1 MLAFKPEVRIGYCQ
15 PCMWRVLDVASR
27 WSLTTRLDVIVT
39 SLNDPAPGRV
49 ADTLH
54 PFDLA
59 IDLEPVNR
67 QADTRRDLAERFR
80 RELDPAFVVLLET
93 DHIHVQWDAHRPD
106 FPAPAPA
113 PGVIT

>member
-1 MLAFKPEVRIGYCQ
+1 MLAFKPEVRIGHFNAHL
-15 PCMWRVLDVASR
+15 WGALETASR
-27 WSLTTRLDVIVT
+27 WSLATRQDVIVT
-39 SLNDPAPGRV
+39 SINDPAPGRV

-80 RELDPAFVVLLET
+80 RELDPQYDVLLES
-93 DHIHVQWDAHRPD
+93 DHIHIQWNTRRSP

-113 PGVIT
+113 PGAIT